1 MMRERSGSNW
11 PFRFVVNL
19 VLASGVLAASSIP
32 ALSQG
37 TVAASDVA
45 TGNVATGNHVAVSL
59 VGETTNVV
67 PGRPFQVALR
77 QEIPPGWHTYW
88 SNPGDSGLPT
98 TINWSLPKGFS
109 AASIVWPN
117 PERFKVGPI
126 VSYGYEG
133 EVLLPISVDVPST
146 LRPDS
151 TVTLNAH
158 VSWLACSD
166 ICIPEETD
174 VSLSVQV
181 GETLRL
187 DPLWA
192 EAFAATRAKLP
203 VANPF
208 PTTTTS
214 SSEEIT
220 VRVAMGDATRLSDVS
235 FFPQDTDVIDDNA
248 AQSVKADSQGLS
260 IVLKRSKSKPL
271 PAALRGILS
280 YHDLAAQAASTSGAI
295 SISAPLQSSPVTG
308 EAGVGFAAAILLALL
323 GGIVLNL
330 MPCVLP
336 VLSIKVLAL
345 LEHAD
350 LTPRQMRLQG
360 IAYGAG
366 VLLSFAAIGSAL
378 MGLRAGGAAI
388 GWGFQLQSP
397 LFVGFLI
404 YLLFAVGLNLS
415 GVFSIGNRL
424 TGVGS
429 QLSQRSGYSGSFMGG
444 ALATLVATPC
454 TAPFMAAA
462 VGYALTQPWYK
473 SLVVLEAIG
482 LGLALPYL
490 VITFVP
496 ATRRILP
503 KPGQWMLQLKEV
515 LAFPIYGT
523 AVWLMYVLSQL
534 ADAYAITMTLF
545 GLVLIGFAAWLY
557 NATCLSDDTLRR
569 WGTGLST
576 LVVTGAVGLLLLV
589 DESGPLQALQGA
601 SDKKGDIE
609 WQSFTQ
615 QKLETFR
622 SKGSSVFVDFTAA
635 WCITC
640 KVNERIALADP
651 TVADAFR
658 REGVV
663 ALRADWTRQDAEI
676 TKILEINSRAGVPLY
691 LFYPRP
697 AANGDK
703 KPPVVLPQILTAAA
717 VLREVENQQ

>member
-1 MMRERSGSNW
+1 MREHFRSNW
-11 PFRFVVNL
+11 PFIFAIAF
-19 VLASGVLAASSIP
+19 VLASGLTSAGSAT
-32 ALSQG
+32 ALSQSAVG
-37 TVAASDVA
+37 
-45 TGNVATGNHVAVSL
+45 TGNHVAVSL
-59 VGETTNVV
+59 IGETTNVV

-77 QEIPPGWHTYW
+77 QQIQPGWHTYW
-88 SNPGDSGLPT
+88 SNPGESGLPT
-98 TINWSLPKGFS
+98 TINWSLPRGF
-109 AASIVWPN
+109 AAAAILWPT
-117 PERFKVGPI
+117 PERFKAGPV

-133 EVLLPISVDVPST
+133 EVLLPIILDVPNA

-151 TVTLNAH
+151 TITLNAH
-158 VSWLACSD
+158 VGWLACSD
-166 ICIPEETD
+166 ICIPEEAD
-174 VSLSVQV
+174 VDLSVQV
-181 GETLRL
+181 GETSRP

-208 PTTTTS
+208 PTATTS
-214 SSEEIT
+214 SSEDIT
-220 VRVAMGDATRLSDVS
+220 VRVAMGDATRLGEVS
-235 FFPQDTDVIDDNA
+235 FFPEDADVIDDGA
-248 AQSVKADSQGLS
+248 AQSVTADARGLS
-260 IVLKRSKSKPL
+260 IVLKRSTSKPL
-271 PAALRGILS
+271 PAALRGVLS
-280 YHDLAAQAASTSGAI
+280 YRDLAVQADSPSGAI
-295 SISAPLQSSPVTG
+295 LISAPFPPPTVT
-308 EAGVGFAAAILLALL
+308 ENASLGFAAAMLLAFL

-360 IAYGAG
+360 LAYGGG
-366 VLLSFAAIGSAL
+366 VLVSFAAIGSAL
-378 MGLRAGGAAI
+378 MALRAGGAAI

-397 LFVGFLI
+397 LFVGFLV

-429 QLSQRSGYSGSFMGG
+429 HLSQRPGYSGSFIGG
-444 ALATLVATPC
+444 VLATIVATPC

-496 ATRRILP
+496 GTRRLLP
-503 KPGQWMLQLKEV
+503 RPGQWMLHLKEV
-515 LAFPIYGT
+515 LAFPVYGT
-523 AVWLMYVLSQL
+523 AVWLIWVLSQL
-534 ADAYAITMTLF
+534 ADASAVTVTLS

-576 LVVTGAVGLLLLV
+576 LTVTGAVGLLLLAG
-589 DESGPLQALQGA
+589 ESGPLQAVQSA
-601 SDKKGDIE
+601 SDKGDIE
-609 WQSFTQ
+609 WQSFSQ
-615 QKLETFR
+615 EKLETLR
-622 SKGSSVFVDFTAA
+622 SNGSSVFVDFTAA

-651 TVADAFR
+651 AVADAFR
-658 REGVV
+658 NGGVV
-663 ALRADWTRQDAEI
+663 ALKADWTRQDAEI
-676 TKILEINSRAGVPLY
+676 TKILEVNSRAGVPLY

-697 AANGDK
+697 AANGDR
-703 KPPVVLPQILTAAA
+703 KPPVVLPQILTVAT
-717 VLREVENQQ
+717 VIRDIQDRQ

>member
-1 MMRERSGSNW
+1 MRERSWSYW
-11 PFRFVVNL
+11 PFRFAVKL
-19 VLASGVLAASSIP
+19 ALASGVLSACSVS

-37 TVAASDVA
+37 TVAS
-45 TGNVATGNHVAVSL
+45 GNHVAVSL

-109 AASIVWPN
+109 AAPILWPT

-133 EVLLPISVDVPST
+133 EVLLPISVDVPNA

-151 TVTLNAH
+151 AVTLNAH

-166 ICIPEETD
+166 ICVPEETD

-187 DPLWA
+187 DPLSA
-192 EAFAATRAKLP
+192 KAFAATRAKLP

-214 SSEEIT
+214 SNEEIT
-220 VRVAMGDATRLSDVS
+220 VRVAMGDATRLSDVN

-248 AQSVKADSQGLS
+248 AQSVTADSQGLS
-260 IVLKRSKSKPL
+260 IVLRREQIETVARSAQGSSFL
-271 PAALRGILS
+271 PRSGC
-280 YHDLAAQAASTSGAI
+280 TSGRHFGRHFDLGTT
-295 SISAPLQSSPVTG
+295 SVAPGSVAPVT
-308 EAGVGFAAAILLALL
+308 EDAGVGFAAAILLAFL

-360 IAYGAG
+360 LAYGAG

-404 YLLFAVGLNLS
+404 YLLFGVGLNLS

-429 QLSQRSGYSGSFMGG
+429 QLSQRSGYSGSFLGG
-444 ALATLVATPC
+444 ALATIVATPC

-496 ATRRILP
+496 GTRRILP
-503 KPGQWMLQLKEV
+503 KPGQWMVQLKEV
-515 LAFPIYGT
+515 LAFPVYGT
-523 AVWLMYVLSQL
+523 AVWLMYVLSQQ
-534 ADAYAITMTLF
+534 ADAYAITVTLF

-557 NATCLSDDTLRR
+557 NATCLSDDKLRR

-576 LVVTGAVGLLLLV
+576 LVVTGAIGLLLLV

-601 SDKKGDIE
+601 SVNASAKKGDIE

-651 TVADAFR
+651 AVADAFR

-676 TKILEINSRAGVPLY
+676 TKLLEINGRAGVPLY

-717 VLREVENQQ
+717 VLREVQSQQ

>member
-1 MMRERSGSNW
+1 MRERSWSYSSLG
-11 PFRFVVNL
+11 FVIKL
-19 VLASGVLAASSIP
+19 ALASSVLSGGSVSAFSQSTAA
-32 ALSQG
+32 
-37 TVAASDVA
+37 AA
-45 TGNVATGNHVAVSL
+45 GNHVAVSL
-59 VGETTNVV
+59 VGETTNLV
-67 PGRPFQVALR
+67 PGRPFQLALR
-77 QEIPPGWHTYW
+77 QKIQPGWHTYW

-98 TINWSLPKGFS
+98 TINWSLPKGFE
-109 AASIVWPN
+109 AAPVLWPT
-117 PERFKVGPI
+117 PERFKAGPV

-133 EVLLPISVDVPST
+133 EVLLPITVDVPRA

-151 TVTLNAH
+151 PVTLNAH
-158 VSWLACSD
+158 VSWLVCSD
-166 ICIPEETD
+166 ICIPEEAD

-181 GETLRL
+181 GEKLRL
-187 DPLWA
+187 DPLQV

-208 PTTTTS
+208 PTTTTFS
-214 SSEEIT
+214 NEEIT
-220 VRVAMGDATRLSDVS
+220 LRIAMGDATRLSDVS
-235 FFPQDTDVIDDNA
+235 FFPQDGDVIDDDA
-248 AQSVKADSQGLS
+248 TQSVKADLQGLS
-260 IVLKRSKSKPL
+260 ILLKRSKSKPL
-271 PAALRGILS
+271 PAALRGVLS
-280 YHDLAAQAASTSGAI
+280 YHDSAAQAGSASGAI
-295 SISAPLQSSPVTG
+295 SISAPFQSAPVTAD
-308 EAGVGFAAAILLALL
+308 AGVGFAAAILLALL

-345 LEHAD
+345 LEHAE

-360 IAYGAG
+360 LAYGGG
-366 VLLSFAAIGSAL
+366 VLVSFAGIVGAL
-378 MGLRAGGAAI
+378 MVLRAGGGAI

-397 LFVGFLI
+397 LFVGLLI

-424 TGVGS
+424 TGVGTH
-429 QLSQRSGYSGSFMGG
+429 LSQRAGYLGSFIGG
-444 ALATLVATPC
+444 VLATLVATPC

-473 SLVVLEAIG
+473 SLVVLETIG

-490 VITFVP
+490 LITFVP
-496 ATRRILP
+496 KTRRLLP

-515 LAFPIYGT
+515 LAFPVYGT
-523 AVWLMYVLSQL
+523 AVWLTYVLSQL
-534 ADAYAITMTLF
+534 VDAYAITMTLS
-545 GLVLIGFAAWLY
+545 GLVLIGFSGWLY
-557 NATCLSDDTLRR
+557 NATYLSNDKWRR
-569 WGTGLST
+569 WGTVLST
-576 LVVTGAVGLLLLV
+576 LAIMGAVGLLLI
-589 DESGPLQALQGA
+589 DERSPTQALQGA
-601 SDKKGDIE
+601 PDKRDIE
-609 WQSFTQ
+609 WQAFSQ
-615 QKLETFR
+615 DELESLR

-651 TVADAFR
+651 TVIDAFR

-676 TKILEINSRAGVPLY
+676 TKVLEMNGRAGVPLY

-703 KPPVVLPQILTAAA
+703 KPPVILPQILTAAT
-717 VLREVENQQ
+717 VLREVQSQQ

>member
-1 MMRERSGSNW
+1 MRGRCWSYW
-11 PFRFVVNL
+11 PFRLVVRL
-19 VLASGVLAASSIP
+19 VLVSGVLSACSVS

-37 TVAASDVA
+37 TA
-45 TGNVATGNHVAVSL
+45 ATGNHVAVSL
-59 VGETTNVV
+59 VGETANVV

-77 QEIPPGWHTYW
+77 QEIQPGWHTYW
-88 SNPGDSGLPT
+88 SNPGDGGLAT
-98 TINWSLPKGFS
+98 AINWSLPKGFV
-109 AASIVWPN
+109 AAPMLWPT
-117 PERFKVGPI
+117 PERFKVGP
-126 VSYGYEG
+126 VVNYGYEG
-133 EVLLPISVDVPST
+133 EVLLPISIDVPPA
-146 LRPDS
+146 LRQDS

-166 ICIPEETD
+166 ICVPEETD

-181 GETLRL
+181 GEMLRP

-192 EAFAATRAKLP
+192 GAFATTRAKLP

-214 SSEEIT
+214 SNEEIT

-235 FFPQDTDVIDDNA
+235 FFPQDTDVIDDDA
-248 AQSVKADSQGLS
+248 AQSVTADSHGLS
-260 IVLKRSKSKPL
+260 IVLKRSKSKKL
-271 PAALRGILS
+271 PAALRGVLS
-280 YHDLAAQAASTSGAI
+280 YHDRAAQADSASPAI
-295 SISAPLQSSPVTG
+295 SISAPFQSPPEIDDAS
-308 EAGVGFAAAILLALL
+308 VGFAAAILLAFL

-336 VLSIKVLAL
+336 VLSIKVLSL
-345 LEHAD
+345 LEHAE
-350 LTPRQMRLQG
+350 LTSRQMRLQG
-360 IAYGAG
+360 LAYGGG
-366 VLLSFAAIGSAL
+366 VLVSFAVIGSAL
-378 MGLRAGGAAI
+378 MGLRAGGAAV

-397 LFVGFLI
+397 LFVGLLI

-424 TGVGS
+424 AGVGS
-429 QLSQRSGYSGSFMGG
+429 HLSQRSGYSGSFVGG
-444 ALATLVATPC
+444 ALATIVATPC

-482 LGLALPYL
+482 FGLALPYL
-490 VITFVP
+490 IITFVP
-496 ATRRILP
+496 GTRRILP

-515 LAFPIYGT
+515 LAFPVYGT
-523 AVWLMYVLSQL
+523 AVWLIYVLSQL
-534 ADAYAITMTLF
+534 ADAYAITVTLS

-557 NATCLSDDTLRR
+557 NATCLSDDRLRR

-576 LVVTGAVGLLLLV
+576 LTVTGAVGLLLLV

-601 SDKKGDIE
+601 SNTGNIE

-615 QKLETFR
+615 EKLETFR
-622 SKGSSVFVDFTAA
+622 SRGNSVFVDFTAA

-651 TVADAFR
+651 AVADAFR

-676 TKILEINSRAGVPLY
+676 TKILEMNNRAGVPLY
-691 LFYPRP
+691 LFYPHP

-703 KPPVVLPQILTAAA
+703 KPPVVLPQILTVAT
-717 VLREVENQQ
+717 VLREVQGQQ

>member
-1 MMRERSGSNW
+1 MRKRSWSYL
-11 PFRFVVNL
+11 PLRFVVKFVL
-19 VLASGVLAASSIP
+19 VSGVLSIGSVC

-37 TVAASDVA
+37 SVAA
-45 TGNVATGNHVAVSL
+45 GNHVAVSL

-67 PGRPFQVALR
+67 AGRPFQVALR
-77 QEIPPGWHTYW
+77 QEIQPGWHTYW

-98 TINWSLPKGFS
+98 TINWSLPKGFV
-109 AASIVWPN
+109 AAPVLWPT
-117 PERFKVGPI
+117 PERFKAGPV

-133 EVLLPISVDVPST
+133 EVLLPVSVDVPSA

-151 TVTLNAH
+151 PVTLSAH
-158 VSWLACSD
+158 VNWLACSD
-166 ICIPEETD
+166 ICIPEEAD

-181 GETLRL
+181 GEVLRL
-187 DPLWA
+187 DPLWT
-192 EAFAATRAKLP
+192 EAFAATRARLP

-208 PTTTTS
+208 PITVTS
-214 SSEEIT
+214 SNEEIT
-220 VRVAMGDATRLSDVS
+220 VRVAMGDATRLGDVS
-235 FFPQDTDVIDDNA
+235 FFPEDADVIDDDA
-248 AQSVKADSQGLS
+248 AQSIKADSRGLS
-260 IVLKRSKSKPL
+260 IVLRRNKSKPL
-271 PAALRGILS
+271 PTGLRGIIS
-280 YHDLAAQAASTSGAI
+280 YHDLAAQAAGASGAI
-295 SISAPLQSSPVTG
+295 LISAPFQSPPVAPPPVTG
-308 EAGVGFAAAILLALL
+308 NAGVGFAAAVLLAFL
-323 GGIVLNL
+323 GGIILNL

-345 LEHAD
+345 LEHAEV
-350 LTPRQMRLQG
+350 TPRQMRLQG
-360 IAYGAG
+360 LAYGAG
-366 VLLSFAAIGSAL
+366 VLVSFAAIGSAL

-397 LFVGFLI
+397 LFVGLLI
-404 YLLFAVGLNLS
+404 YLLFGVGLNLS
-415 GVFSIGNRL
+415 GVFTIGNRL
-424 TGVGS
+424 AGVGS
-429 QLSQRSGYSGSFMGG
+429 DLSQRAGYSGAFIGG
-444 ALATLVATPC
+444 VLATMVATPC

-473 SLVVLEAIG
+473 SLVVLEVIG
-482 LGLALPYL
+482 LGLAVPYL

-503 KPGQWMLQLKEV
+503 KPGQWMLQLKEI
-515 LAFPIYGT
+515 LAFPVYGT

-534 ADAYAITMTLF
+534 VDAYAITVTLS

-557 NATCLSDDTLRR
+557 QVTSLSDEKLRR

-589 DESGPLQALQGA
+589 DRSDPSQALQGA
-601 SDKKGDIE
+601 SDRGGIE

-615 QKLETFR
+615 EKLESFR

-640 KVNERIALADP
+640 KVNERIALADRA
-651 TVADAFR
+651 VVDAFR

-676 TKILEINSRAGVPLY
+676 TKILETNSRAGVPLY

-703 KPPVVLPQILTAAA
+703 KPPVVLPQILTVAT
-717 VLREVENQQ
+717 VLRELQGQQ

>member
-1 MMRERSGSNW
+1 MRERSRSYW
-11 PFRFVVNL
+11 PFRFVGNL
-19 VLASGVLAASSIP
+19 VLASGMMLSASSVS
-32 ALSQG
+32 ALSQSA
-37 TVAASDVA
+37 TAAA
-45 TGNVATGNHVAVSL
+45 ANHMAVSL
-59 VGETTNVV
+59 VGESTNVV

-77 QEIPPGWHTYW
+77 QEIQPGWHTYW

-98 TINWSLPKGFS
+98 TINWSLPKGFR
-109 AASIVWPN
+109 AAPVLWPT
-117 PERFKVGPI
+117 PERFKTGPI

-133 EVLLPISVDVPST
+133 EVLLPITVDVPHG

-151 TVTLNAH
+151 TVTLDAH
-158 VSWLACSD
+158 VSWLACAD

-181 GETLRL
+181 GEKLRL
-187 DPLWA
+187 DRLQA

-208 PTTTTS
+208 PTTTAFS
-214 SSEEIT
+214 NEEIT
-220 VRVAMGDATRLSDVS
+220 LRVAMGDATRLNDVS
-235 FFPQDTDVIDDNA
+235 FFPQDADVIDDEA
-248 AQSVKADSQGLS
+248 AQSVKVDSQGLS
-260 IVLKRSKSKPL
+260 IVLRRSKSTTL
-271 PAALRGILS
+271 PAVLRGVLS
-280 YHDLAAQAASTSGAI
+280 YHDLAAQADSPSGAI
-295 SISAPLQSSPVTG
+295 SISAPLQSPPATG
-308 EAGVGFAAAILLALL
+308 DAGVGFAAAILLALL

-345 LEHAD
+345 LEHAE
-350 LTPRQMRLQG
+350 LTPRQLRLQG
-360 IAYGAG
+360 LAYGAG
-366 VLLSFAAIGSAL
+366 VLVSFGVIGSTLLA
-378 MGLRAGGAAI
+378 LRAGGAAI

-429 QLSQRSGYSGSFMGG
+429 SLSQRPGYSGSFIGG
-444 ALATLVATPC
+444 VLATIVATPC

-473 SLVVLEAIG
+473 SLVVLEIIG
-482 LGLALPYL
+482 IGLALPYL

-496 ATRRILP
+496 KTRRILP

-515 LAFPIYGT
+515 LAFPVYGT
-523 AVWLMYVLSQL
+523 AVWLTYVLSQL
-534 ADAYAITMTLF
+534 VDAYAITITLS
-545 GLVLIGFAAWLY
+545 GLVLIGFSGWLY
-557 NATCLSDDTLRR
+557 NAAYLSSGKWRR
-569 WGTGLST
+569 WATGLST
-576 LVVTGAVGLLLLV
+576 LAVAGAVGLLLLI
-589 DESGPLQALQGA
+589 DEQGPLQALRNA
-601 SDKKGDIE
+601 PDKGDIA
-609 WQSFTQ
+609 WQAFTPE
-615 QKLETFR
+615 KLETFR
-622 SKGSSVFVDFTAA
+622 AKGNSVFVDFTAA

-640 KVNERIALADP
+640 KVNERIALTDP
-651 TVADAFR
+651 AVIDAFR

-663 ALRADWTRQDAEI
+663 ALKADWTRQDADI
-676 TKILEINSRAGVPLY
+676 TKVLEMNGRAGVPLY

-703 KPPVVLPQILTAAA
+703 KSAVVLPQILTAAA
-717 VLREVENQQ
+717 VLRELQDQQ